1 MDSSPP
7 SGTLRSAVIWSY
19 ALTAGRIGVTTVVT
33 FVLAKLLG
41 PTEFGV
47 LAMALLVLGLA
58 QMLLQDGV
66 VAAIVQR
73 DQLTEDHLEG
83 ALVAVLLA
91 GLGFAAL
98 MAAVSPLWG
107 LANRTPQL
115 TTVCLALTPV
125 VFLHAT
131 MLVPE
136 AVLRRRMRFQAVA
149 LRTLASALAGGVA
162 GIGLALAGAGVWA
175 LVAQQV
181 VTAVTNAVVLWLIS
195 PWRPRRRPRLAGVRD
210 LWRFSAHSTN
220 AGLAV
225 YLSNRADQLLT
236 GLMFGP
242 LAVGIYR
249 LAIRLPEMVLD
260 ASARSLQQVSLPALS
275 RLQHD
280 RDAFAARLA
289 DLQHVGAVV
298 ALPALGLLAGLA
310 DPLVDF
316 LGPQWAGAEL
326 PLRLLCCYAALA
338 VYGVLLGPALQA
350 AGHPGRLA
358 ALAWL
363 RGLLGAAV
371 FLGVGAAMTGRQ
383 AGVQAAA
390 IATAAAA
397 TQLVVVT
404 VTQQI
409 TRRTIGVK
417 PRLIRPTLPA
427 VAAVVG
433 AAGVPLALELAGVRV
448 GPPLPHLL
456 VAGAAGA
463 VAAGI
468 LLWLFD
474 RRLRAMVRR
483 RLSRRGGTPG
493 GGPAA
498 PPTGAPVGPVP
509 PTGAAPSGPAGEP
522 VPGGRPGPNGHPG
535 PGVTA
540 SSLRYRSTVVRH
552 RAGRRPAG
560 P

>member
-1 MDSSPP
+1 MESSPP
-7 SGTLRSAVIWSY
+7 SATLRSAVIWSY

-73 DQLTEDHLEG
+73 DELTEDHLEG
-83 ALVAVLLA
+83 AFVAVLLA

-115 TTVCLALTPV
+115 TTVCLALAPV
-125 VFLHAT
+125 VLLHAT

-149 LRTLASALAGGVA
+149 VRTLASAVAGGVA
-162 GIGLALAGAGVWA
+162 GVALALAGAGVWA

-181 VTAVTNAVVLWLIS
+181 VTAVTNAAVLWLIS

-210 LWRFSAHSTN
+210 LLRFSAHSTN

-260 ASARSLQQVSLPALS
+260 VSARSLQQVALPALS

-280 RDAFAARLA
+280 RAAFAARLA

-350 AGHPGRLA
+350 TGHPGRLA
-358 ALAWL
+358 ALAWA
-363 RGLLGAAV
+363 RGATGAAV
-371 FLGVGAAMTGRQ
+371 FLGVGAAMTGRA
-383 AGVQAAA
+383 AGTQAAA

-397 TQLVVVT
+397 TQLAVVVLM
-404 VTQQI
+404 QQV
-409 TRRTIGVK
+409 TRRTIGVR

-433 AAGVPLALELAGVRV
+433 AAGVPLALEWADVRV
-448 GPPLPHLL
+448 GPPLAHLL

-468 LLWLFD
+468 LLWVFD
-474 RRLRAMVRR
+474 RKLRAMVRR
-483 RLSRRGGTPG
+483 RLSRRGGPSAG
-493 GGPAA
+493 VPADA
-498 PPTGAPVGPVP
+498 PAD
-509 PTGAAPSGPAGEP
+509 ASPAGGERS
-522 VPGGRPGPNGHPG
+522 PGGHPG
-535 PGVTA
+535 PAGDAAAGLGGTA
-540 SSLRYRSTVVRH
+540 SSLRSRSTVVRH
-552 RAGRRPAG
+552 RAGRWPGA